1 LLAKVYRFSRHGEC
15 PAKLGRGCPPRVLPA
30 DIGGPGA
37 PSGLRPFGGRALN
50 GPDAVARAHAQL
62 RGLIVRGV
70 LEPGSQL
77 SQVELARR
85 TGVSTTPLREA
96 LRRLEAEGLV
106 ESRPNRRP
114 RVRPFACDD
123 LDSVYAARVLLEPLA
138 VRLTVPRLSYGD
150 LGELRE
156 RLAAMK
162 LAGMRR
168 RDDTSPWRSAAW
180 EVAHHAFHMLLIG
193 GAPQPLREQIETLIA
208 RADRYRRIAV
218 QDDTAAGRTKGDAEH
233 EQIVKACEEGDGARA
248 AGALVAQLVRSA
260 RTVQAIVVGGAGG
273 LPALDA
279 ALACLGEF
287 GQTPRR
293 RRQSHAIEDDG
304 PSQPTRTPRRGDV
317 EKIAGGGR

>member
-1 LLAKVYRFSRHGEC
+1 MS
-15 PAKLGRGCPPRVLPA
+15 
-30 DIGGPGA
+30 
-37 PSGLRPFGGRALN
+37 

-70 LEPGSQL
+70 LAPGTQL

-138 VRLTVPRLSYGD
+138 LRITVPRLSASD
-150 LGELRE
+150 LSELRE
-156 RLAAMK
+156 RLAAMR
-162 LAGMRR
+162 LAGTPDRE
-168 RDDTSPWRSAAW
+168 DVSNYERSAW
-180 EVAHHAFHMLLIG
+180 ELAHHTFHVLLIA
-193 GAPQPLREQIETLIA
+193 GAPQPLRDQIETLMA

-218 QDDTAAGRTKGDAEH
+218 RDDTTEGRSRGDAEH
-233 EQIVKACEEGDGARA
+233 EAIVVACEQRDA
-248 AGALVAQLVRSA
+248 AGAAAMLTTQLVRSA
-260 RTVQAIVVGGAGG
+260 RTVQALVIGDGR

-279 ALACLGEF
+279 ALE
-287 GQTPRR
+287 
-293 RRQSHAIEDDG
+293 
-304 PSQPTRTPRRGDV
+304 V
-317 EKIAGGGR
+317 IA